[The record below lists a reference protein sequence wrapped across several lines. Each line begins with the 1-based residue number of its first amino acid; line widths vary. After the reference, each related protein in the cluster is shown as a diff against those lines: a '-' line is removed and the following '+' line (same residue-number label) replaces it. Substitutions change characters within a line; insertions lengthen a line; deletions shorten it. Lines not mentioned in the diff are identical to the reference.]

1 MATVPVTGTG
11 LEADPDLEE
20 HDDDLD
26 EADEATV
33 KELLGLDSDE
43 DDDVHVPWG
52 VEDEQKDEEEDPE
65 VVVGGIRPAC
75 GGFSPPFCAPAIPT
89 CMTIEVNTSFRNPL
103 TQMRSSTTPFSRGC
117 PPKWTSP
124 GSPKPST
131 HFGCLGPPPTH
142 RPDTFRTLT

>member
-1 MATVPVTGTG
+1 MPVTGTG

-52 VEDEQKDEEEDPE
+52 VEDEQKDEEEDP
-65 VVVGGIRPAC
+65 
-75 GGFSPPFCAPAIPT
+75 
-89 CMTIEVNTSFRNPL
+89 
-103 TQMRSSTTPFSRGC
+103 
-117 PPKWTSP
+117 
-124 GSPKPST
+124 
-131 HFGCLGPPPTH
+131 
-142 RPDTFRTLT
+142 